1 MRTPDDLP
9 TVSDTLYVTG
19 WEPDVNL
26 CYCHRSLQSTHTQT
40 ASWQWWQN
48 STNPLD
54 ENLLIVCT
62 HARLFGWTRSRNDST
77 VVWVVIKSCTSNKLV
92 SPGTLCCGT
101 VFYDNV
107 HVMIIRC
114 LISIA
119 CQPPTAS
126 THKSQRGYRLQRNCF
141 IKILVLEDESSN
153 RQYVSLLTYE
163 TFFCLKSPGKMAPK
177 PPELHCSRNWF

>member
-40 ASWQWWQN
+40 ASWQWWQS